1 MQTDENDLL
10 SSAYSELPQAVER
23 YIALNGLLPEDASVL
38 VGLSG
43 GADSVALL
51 KLLRRLA
58 PQHGWSIAAAHFN
71 HGIRGVG
78 AEADEQFCRELCEFE
93 GVTLYCETEDIP
105 AYARANG
112 LSIESAGR
120 LRRYEFLERIRAA
133 QGLDFI
139 AVAHH
144 MDDNAESVL
153 LHLFRGSGLLGLT
166 GIQPKRGSIVRPLL
180 NVRRQQ
186 IEAYLEAE
194 GCVWC
199 TDETNLL
206 PDGTRNRLRL
216 EVMPYLEQHINSAL
230 VPTLCST
237 AELLLQ
243 DEAYLAGLAMDA
255 LEKARREDGF
265 ERELLDGLPRPI
277 KARALRLALAE
288 AGAEV
293 DIERVHVEALMELLH
308 GRTGARLTLPHIE
321 AYNSYSLIK
330 FGKGEDGVEFETE
343 LAIGGVTE
351 TPLGSFV
358 TEALSGTEGF
368 YKSRGVGFLDM
379 DELTLPL
386 MARTRREGDRFR
398 PVGAPGRRK
407 LKEFYIDKKVER
419 RVRDMT
425 PLIAFEDE
433 VMFIPGFGAA
443 ETAKVTDKT
452 ARMLKIEFIPAGAES
467 GDKEQ
472 KSLRKND

>member
-1 MQTDENDLL
+1 MQTTDTVTV
-10 SSAYSELPQAVER
+10 SPSFAELPQMVER
-23 YIALNGLLPEDASVL
+23 AITQQSLLPDGASVL

-51 KLLRRLA
+51 KVLRRLSA
-58 PQHGWSIAAAHFN
+58 AHGWSVSAAHFN

-78 AEADEQFCRELCEFE
+78 AEADEHFCRELCEFE
-93 GVTLYCETEDIP
+93 GVKLYCETEDIP
-105 AYARANG
+105 AFAKANG

-120 LRRYEFLERIRAA
+120 QRRYEFLERVRAR
-133 QGLDFI
+133 QGIDYI

-166 GIQPKRGSIVRPLL
+166 GIQPKRGRIVRPLL
-180 NVRRQQ
+180 GVRRSQ

-194 GCVWC
+194 GSTYC

-243 DEAYLAGLAMDA
+243 DEAYLSGQAEEA
-255 LEKARREDGF
+255 LERARGDGGF
-265 ERELLDGLPRPI
+265 DRAMLDELPTPI
-277 KARALRLALAE
+277 KARAIRMALAE

-293 DIERVHVEALMELLH
+293 DIERVHVEAVMELLH
-308 GRTGARLTLPHIE
+308 GRTGAMLTLPRAV

-330 FGKGEDGVEFETE
+330 FESGDSMPDQPEFETE
-343 LAIGGVTE
+343 LVIPGEVTTPAGVFKTE
-351 TPLGSFV
+351 VIEDVSV
-358 TEALSGTEGF
+358 F
-368 YKSRGVGFLDM
+368 YKSKTVAFLDM
-379 DELTLPL
+379 DRITLPVTV
-386 MARTRREGDRFR
+386 RTRREGDRFH

-407 LKEFYIDKKVER
+407 LKEYFIDKKVER
-419 RVRDMT
+419 KVRDT
-425 PLIAFEDE
+425 IPLAAIEDE
-433 VMFIPGFGAA
+433 VLFIPGFGASD
-443 ETAKVTDKT
+443 TAKITEDT
-452 ARMLKIEFIPAGAES
+452 RRMLKIEFIRNDAEGVDPAE
-467 GDKEQ
+467 
-472 KSLRKND
+472 